1 MGKHVYVE
9 KPLTHSF
16 QEAELLMKA
25 EKKFG
30 VVTQMGNQGHTG
42 TSSNQF
48 REWVKKGVIKNVT
61 EVDAWKGPSCFFMQK
76 DKRINNWP
84 KKEPKP
90 VGMDWDL
97 WLGPAEHH
105 PFSRMYHTF
114 EWRGFHPYGSGMLGD
129 WGCHIIDMIHHYL
142 DLGLPTE
149 INAFLKRELKYIP
162 VVDFMPVATNALSR
176 FVDGGTSGA
185 CGNGTR
191 CVADLLSKEN
201 NKSLIIL
208 TTQSGDLKS
217 EILGDRLVS
226 TEIGKGKTE
235 WNEIPLSKK
244 LDTNNLNIK
253 ISDLD
258 NNNYTGGAAVNVGN
272 PHVIFFV
279 DNNENFEIQKIGPV
293 IEHHSL
299 FPEKC
304 NVTLATIVNKELIKV
319 KVWERGAGLTKACG
333 TAACATAFA
342 AMKNGLSS
350 NKVDIEFSTGKL
362 SIFIDENNS
371 IHMKGPVSDI
381 TNIEI
386 NI

>member
-1 MGKHVYVE
+1 MDI
-9 KPLTHSF
+9 
-16 QEAELLMKA
+16 KA
-25 EKKFG
+25 FKMDG
-30 VVTQMGNQGHTG
+30 LGND
-42 TSSNQF
+42 F
-48 REWVKKGVIKNVT
+48 V
-61 EVDAWKGPSCFFMQK
+61 
-76 DKRINNWP
+76 
-84 KKEPKP
+84 
-90 VGMDWDL
+90 
-97 WLGPAEHH
+97 
-105 PFSRMYHTF
+105 
-114 EWRGFHPYGSGMLGD
+114 
-129 WGCHIIDMIHHYL
+129 IIDNRHKTTNLTKQQIIKICDRRFIGCDQL
-142 DLGLPTE
+142 IL
-149 INAFLKRELKYIP
+149 INKNNTSDASLEFY
-162 VVDFMPVATNALSR
+162 NS
-176 FVDGGTSGA
+176 DGGTSGA

-258 NNNYTGGAAVNVGN
+258 NNNHTGGAAVNVGN

-279 DNNENFEIQKIGPV
+279 DNNENFEIQKIGPE
-293 IEHHSL
+293 IEYLPL
-299 FPEKC
+299 FPERC
-304 NVTLATIVNKELIKV
+304 NVTLATVVNKELIKV

-381 TNIEI
+381 KEI
-386 NI
+386 NIKI